1 MDEPAG
7 EKSNGSTTG
16 VPNILDLPEKM
27 RLAQYALNRWRKH
40 HAYDEMQSEALV
52 LVVGKFVAP
61 GQVIVAVSR
70 MCNRI
75 AREGLVRISYRT
87 LQRKYLKLKRVGL
100 KDVAAPEANSLEW
113 RELIEMV
120 DDQTILNLWFQGHT
134 DAEIGAILGQS
145 NSTIQRKRREL
156 IEKLYALFKTTE

>member
-1 MDEPAG
+1 M
-7 EKSNGSTTG
+7 
-16 VPNILDLPEKM
+16 DLPEKM

-40 HAYDEMQSEALV
+40 HAYDEMQSESLV
-52 LVVGKFVAP
+52 LVVGKFVAA
-61 GQVIVAVSR
+61 GQVIIAVAR

-87 LQRKYLKLKRVGL
+87 LQRRYLKLKRVGL
-100 KDVAAPEANSLEW
+100 KDIAAPQANTLEW

-120 DDQTILNLWFQGHT
+120 DEQEILNLWFEGYT
-134 DAEIGAILGQS
+134 DAEIGGILGQS
-145 NSTIQRKRREL
+145 NSTVQRHRREL